1 LKISALALGVAVAA
15 LAAASVSASP
25 IGDTRIRHG
34 AGVGRV
40 QLGMTYGQLRKALGG
55 PQVVQGRQ
63 TLRGGLRYVE
73 FDWDFGW
80 WKVALA
86 GRPGRLRVAFIQTQ
100 SRGERTLDGLGVGTW
115 ESVLRRELRPLRCQ
129 RVRRP
134 FRGATL
140 LVTVESRCTYAS
152 HRGRETAFVLE
163 APPGPEWSWKRR
175 ERSVT
180 SVRVHE
186 TRVDYCSRPRHVCE
200 PLRPL

>member
-1 LKISALALGVAVAA
+1 MKSSVLGLAVAVAA
-15 LAAASVSASP
+15 LGAASVSASP

-55 PQVVQGRQ
+55 PQAVNGRL
-63 TLRGGLRYVE
+63 TFRRGLRYVE
-73 FDWDFGW
+73 FAWDFGW

-86 GRPGRLRVAFIQTQ
+86 GRPGKLRVAFIETQ

-115 ESVLRRELRPLRCQ
+115 ESHLRRELRPLRCQ

-134 FRGATL
+134 FQNTT
-140 LVTVESRCTYAS
+140 VMITVESRCTYAS

-175 ERSVT
+175 ERSVA

-186 TRVDYCSRPRHVCE
+186 TRVDYCFRPRYVCE